1 MNFIT
6 AVCHGEAAVFEDE
19 VPRWAGSCF
28 VLEIA
33 DVTIFV
39 LPHCEMVTGF
49 QVLCQLQG
57 DY

>member
-19 VPRWAGSCF
+19 VPRWAGSCSVF
-28 VLEIA
+28 EIA

-49 QVLCQLQG
+49 
-57 DY
+57 